1 MSKKYTLEETKE
13 LLDEIVAE
21 VGAEYTYEYPT
32 YIGEYG
38 AEETAVEG
46 VYTTQ
51 DGKPSCIVGALLGKV
66 SPEDLKRLHE
76 YEWRGYEPDV
86 ISATYLMDSNDIG
99 VCLGDY
105 FEEEVFPMINSV
117 QIRQDLGNPWGVA
130 VGTAYQAA
138 LDRIKSP

>member
-21 VGAEYTYEYPT
+21 VGADYTYEYPT

-38 AEETAVEG
+38 TEVSAVG
-46 VYTTQ
+46 CVYTTPE
-51 DGKPSCIVGALLGKV
+51 GKPSCIVGALLGKV
-66 SPEDLKRLHE
+66 SPEDLKRLHD
-76 YEWRGYEPDV
+76 YEWRGYDPDE
-86 ISATYLMDSNDIG
+86 ISATYLMNPNVTG
-99 VCLGDY
+99 VYLGDY
-105 FEEEVFPMINSV
+105 FEEEAFPMINSV

-130 VGTAYQAA
+130 VDTSYQTA